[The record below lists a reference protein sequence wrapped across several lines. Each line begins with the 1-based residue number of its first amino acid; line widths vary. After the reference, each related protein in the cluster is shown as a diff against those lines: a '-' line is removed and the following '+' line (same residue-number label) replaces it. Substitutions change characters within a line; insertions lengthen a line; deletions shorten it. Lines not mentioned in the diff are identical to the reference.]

1 MKLALFSIVIA
12 TAAFGCSS
20 RSGGPTGS
28 NPDAPGS
35 GGTPDAPSG
44 TPDGA
49 MATGCMNTYT
59 QSSIAAMRQGTAS
72 GCFELDNVVSIAT
85 TPSKASPRLFVQDSG
100 GGAFSAVET
109 KCSSTS
115 TAHPCT
121 VSAQVAAI
129 ADSHSVTVKGT
140 YIKSKSTG
148 YEIFYI
154 DSVTDNG
161 AGTMPPVGTATL
173 TDISRGGTNHG
184 LAFQIVNVTIPSGD
198 PLVMYDWSPP
208 ELVYTG
214 ATKCPYQFG
223 FGMIPKSMNATSAPA
238 CASGTAQ
245 PTGQTTSAAQEV
257 IIGTDFYKGFTISS
271 DCQCAKTYSD
281 MEPSATSQL
290 TGSIKGILVFDVPF
304 GSTAGYFY
312 IAPKANADAAI
323 SGLVAGM

>member
-1 MKLALFSIVIA
+1 MRRTHAIEL
-12 TAAFGCSS
+12 GSS

-28 NPDAPGS
+28 NPDAPSS
-35 GGTPDAPSG
+35 GTTPDAPSG
-44 TPDGA
+44 PTPDA
-49 MATGCMNTYT
+49 ANATGCMNTYA

-72 GCFELDNVVSIAT
+72 GCFELDSVVSIAV

-100 GGAFSAVET
+100 GGAFSAIET

-121 VSAQVAAI
+121 VATQVAAI
-129 ADSHSVTVKGT
+129 ADGRSLTVKGT

-148 YEIFYI
+148 YESFYI

-173 TDISRGGTNHG
+173 QDISRGGSNHG
-184 LAFQIVNVTIPSGD
+184 LAFQIVNVTIPAND
-198 PLVMYDWSPP
+198 PLVMYDWTPP
-208 ELVYTG
+208 ESVYSG

-223 FGMIPKSMNATSAPA
+223 FGMIPKSANATAAPA

-245 PTGQTTSAAQEV
+245 PAGPTTSAAAEV
-257 IIGTDFYKGFTISS
+257 IIGIGTGFYKGFTISS
-271 DCQCAKTYSD
+271 DCQCAKTYSN

-290 TGSIKGILVFDVPF
+290 TGSIKGVLVFDVPY
-304 GSTAGYFY
+304 GATAGYYYY
-312 IAPKANADAAI
+312 IAPKTNADAQI
-323 SGLVAGM
+323 SRTVGGM